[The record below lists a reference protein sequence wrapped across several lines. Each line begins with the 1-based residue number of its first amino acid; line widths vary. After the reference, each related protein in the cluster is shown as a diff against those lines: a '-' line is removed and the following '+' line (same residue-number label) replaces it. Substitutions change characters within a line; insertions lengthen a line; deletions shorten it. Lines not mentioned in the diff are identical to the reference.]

1 MPVISIICKKRAK
14 FIMFQPAKGPMQTKP
29 YLFDLERKLIFMDPQ
44 TIIKGPQ
51 KANKCLISWSDVF
64 SKVLS

>member
-1 MPVISIICKKRAK
+1 
-14 FIMFQPAKGPMQTKP
+14 MQTKP